1 MYSKEESIK
10 IKKEFWT
17 QFAEA
22 YPRKW
27 ILYDTKIK
35 DFSFKF
41 FVDNKKA
48 QVLIDIEPKDEE
60 KRKIYF
66 EKIESLKTILI
77 EDYIAEVILERNF
90 HLETGKIIS
99 RIWVEMYGISLNNKS
114 NWQDIFDF
122 FYENMDAFER
132 FFYENQ
138 DYLRFMACAPIEYYY
153 HYGSKSERKPAYRWQ
168 LERARQRMDP
178 AEYDHWK
185 CYFEKLES
193 ENENSD
199 ILPDGFSLRPDRPAA
214 GP

>member
-1 MYSKEESIK
+1 LSVDFLINTNIKIAQNFEMGNFVKTKPMYSKEESIK

-17 QFAEA
+17 NFAEA

-41 FVDNKKA
+41 FVDNNKA

-77 EDYIAEVILERNF
+77 EDYIADVVLERNY

-99 RIWVEMYGISLNNKS
+99 RIWVEKTGISLNNKS

-122 FYENMDAFER
+122 FYENMDAF
-132 FFYENQ
+132 
-138 DYLRFMACAPIEYYY
+138 
-153 HYGSKSERKPAYRWQ
+153 
-168 LERARQRMDP
+168 
-178 AEYDHWK
+178 
-185 CYFEKLES
+185 
-193 ENENSD
+193 
-199 ILPDGFSLRPDRPAA
+199 
-214 GP
+214 